1 MSRIWS
7 MMDTGKQSMMN
18 SQKGLQTVSH
28 NIANKNTEGYS
39 RQRVETKANEPTGVG
54 QLRIGNGAR
63 VSGVT
68 RVNNQFIERQLES
81 ERGVLGENTA
91 RAEMLARV
99 EQVYNE
105 QNNKGLNKYMGEF
118 FNSFRELSNSPESV
132 AIRTM
137 VKESADFLA
146 KDFHRVNGQLTK
158 IQEEADFQMGVM
170 VGEING
176 ITREISALNEKIQ
189 SVEIDSTVANDER
202 DRRETLIKS
211 LGEKINIKYAES
223 EDGLVTITAGNN
235 AILVSG
241 GSQRD
246 LIVSQS
252 NKEGKNREGGAQIF
266 YKPNDHSTPMNV
278 TSQLRGGALGG
289 LLETRDEF
297 VSGLLKEMD
306 ELAYNLSNEV
316 NKAHQVGYD
325 RGHRTG
331 NAFFKPLLEKEGA
344 AAKIQLADEINN
356 DPGRIA
362 AAAAPNA
369 AADNRVANYIS
380 SLQFNQVMGDGQI
393 TFDDF
398 YNNVVGKVGVSASRA
413 NSDLESQ
420 KGIVDQLKNIR
431 ESISGV
437 SLDEET
443 TKMIEYQ
450 KSYDASARLI
460 KTADEM
466 MDTVLNLKPM

>member
-39 RQRVETKANEPTGVG
+39 RQRVETKANEPTGLG
-54 QLRIGNGAR
+54 QLRIGSGAK

-68 RVNNQFIERQLES
+68 RVNNQFIERQLEN

-91 RAEMLARV
+91 RAEMLGRV

-105 QNNKGLNKYMGEF
+105 QSNKGLNKFMGEF

-132 AIRTM
+132 AIRTL

-146 KDFHRVNGQLTK
+146 QDFHRVNGQLTN
-158 IQEEADFQMGVM
+158 IQNEADFQMGVL

-176 ITREISALNEKIQ
+176 ITKEISQLNEKIQ

-202 DRRETLIKS
+202 DRRETLIKD
-211 LGEKINIKYAES
+211 LGEKLNIKYAES
-223 EDGLVTITAGNN
+223 KDGLVTITAGNN

-246 LIVSQS
+246 LIVSQ
-252 NKEGKNREGGAQIF
+252 NKKDGANREGGAQIF
-266 YKPNDHSTPMNV
+266 YKPNDSSTPMNV
-278 TSQLRGGALGG
+278 TGQLRGGALGG
-289 LLETRDEF
+289 LLQTRDEF
-297 VSGLLKEMD
+297 VGGLLKEMD
-306 ELAYNLSNEV
+306 ELAFDLANEV
-316 NKAHQVGYD
+316 NQAHQAGFD
-325 RGHRTG
+325 RSNRPGG
-331 NAFFKPLLEKEGA
+331 AFFAPLIEKEGA
-344 AAKIQLADEINN
+344 AAKIRLADHIQQ
-356 DPGRIA
+356 DSSRIA
-362 AAAAPNA
+362 AAATPNA
-369 AADNRVANYIS
+369 PGDNRVANLIS
-380 SLQFNQVMGDGQI
+380 SLQYNQVTGGGEV

-398 YNNVVGKVGVSASRA
+398 YNNVVGKVGVSTSRA